1 MQSGR
6 MKFFSGV
13 LYLAA
18 LAQAQQPNAQA
29 PASTPP
35 VIKTETRL
43 VLVDTVVTDKKGN
56 YIRDLTAKDFRVWED
71 NQEQTVKSFLFE
83 ADPNSP
89 SNSQK
94 HYLVLFFDNASMET
108 GDQMQA
114 RQAATKFIDSNAGSN
129 RLMAIVDFS
138 GSVRIAQNFTADAER
153 LKKVVSGVKFSAVS
167 TNAQAPVELASL
179 GMPSIG
185 NSEGDF
191 GARSVLLALR
201 SMAKNLATVPGRKTL
216 VLLTAGF
223 PMTEQVRAELTAVTD
238 VCNRSNVAI
247 YPIDVRG
254 LVGGAPVM
262 LPRSSISQ
270 PSSLTAARLLPA
282 SFSPF
287 ATSFLPQK
295 PGGGGG
301 GGGAGGIGGGAGGG
315 GAGGGRGGMGGGNLP
330 GQPYINN
337 PYNQSRMIV
346 PQFPPSASTNQQ
358 VLFALAEGTGGFVIA
373 NNNDLLGGL
382 EKIAKEQN
390 EYYIL
395 GYTPTDSPEGSC
407 HTLRVKVDRGG
418 TNVRSRSGYCNVR
431 PVDLLA
437 GNPVEKS
444 LENRAAGTQAGNV
457 AAAMQAPFFYT
468 GPNTARVNVAMEIPP
483 DGVNFEKEKKK
494 FHSVLNV
501 LGIAYKPDGTV
512 GARFS
517 DAVKLDLDNKKEL
530 EAFKEQPFHYENQ
543 FEVAA
548 GKYTLKVVFNSGGE
562 SFGKLEI
569 PLTIDPY
576 DGKQFSLSGLAL
588 SKQIHPAA
596 EMQTGLDAELLEG
609 RTPLVTKGMQM
620 TPAGSTRFKKTDMSG
635 VYVEIYEPLLTTS
648 NPPVVGLQL
657 RILDRKS
664 GEQKQDSGLVN
675 MAAFIQTG
683 NPVVPVGLKLL
694 ADALA
699 PGAYRV
705 ELQARDSAGKTSVLR
720 SADFDLE

>member
-1 MQSGR
+1 
-6 MKFFSGV
+6 
-13 LYLAA
+13 
-18 LAQAQQPNAQA
+18 
-29 PASTPP
+29 
-35 VIKTETRL
+35 
-43 VLVDTVVTDKKGN
+43 
-56 YIRDLTAKDFRVWED
+56 
-71 NQEQTVKSFLFE
+71 
-83 ADPNSP
+83 
-89 SNSQK
+89 
-94 HYLVLFFDNASMET
+94 
-108 GDQMQA
+108 
-114 RQAATKFIDSNAGSN
+114 
-129 RLMAIVDFS
+129 
-138 GSVRIAQNFTADAER
+138 
-153 LKKVVSGVKFSAVS
+153 
-167 TNAQAPVELASL
+167 
-179 GMPSIG
+179 
-185 NSEGDF
+185 
-191 GARSVLLALR
+191 
-201 SMAKNLATVPGRKTL
+201 
-216 VLLTAGF
+216 
-223 PMTEQVRAELTAVTD
+223 
-238 VCNRSNVAI
+238 
-247 YPIDVRG
+247 
-254 LVGGAPVM
+254 
-262 LPRSSISQ
+262 
-270 PSSLTAARLLPA
+270 
-282 SFSPF
+282 
-287 ATSFLPQK
+287 
-295 PGGGGG
+295 
-301 GGGAGGIGGGAGGG
+301 
-315 GAGGGRGGMGGGNLP
+315 
-330 GQPYINN
+330 
-337 PYNQSRMIV
+337 MIV

-395 GYTPTDSPEGSC
+395 GYTPTDTPEGSC

-437 GNPVEKS
+437 GNPVEKN
-444 LENRAAGTQAGNV
+444 LESRAAGTQAGNV
-457 AAAMQAPFFYT
+457 TASMQAPFFYT

-483 DGVNFEKEKKK
+483 EAVTFEKEKKK

-517 DAVKLDLDNKKEL
+517 DAVKLDMDNKKEL
-530 EAFKEQPFHYENQ
+530 EAFKEQPFHYESQ

-548 GKYTLKVVFNSGGE
+548 GQYTLKVVFNSGGD
-562 SFGKLEI
+562 SFGKLEV

-635 VYVEIYEPLLTTS
+635 VYVEIYEPLLATP

-694 ADALA
+694 AESLA